1 MRFIN
6 DSEQSGFFRGEKRIR
21 NGQIT
26 QPDFS
31 SIAMSPEKST
41 NYEGIEFA
49 ETIVEDMS

>member
-6 DSEQSGFFRGEKRIR
+6 DSEQSGFFREEKKTRD
-21 NGQIT
+21 GQIT

-41 NYEGIEFA
+41 NYEGIDFA
-49 ETIVEDMS
+49 ETIVEDIT